1 MYEGFNNNKMKQ
13 AIKHVELIFKLIEEK
28 KNLEKANTTE

>member
-1 MYEGFNNNKMKQ
+1 VSKKMEQ
-13 AIKHVELIFKLIEEK
+13 TIKHVELIFKLIEEK